1 MAKLFQKHRH
11 KNAALHTSRLKIMM
25 LGIFCLVPVAKWN
38 SVLRFLQASLVNEKK
53 VSDITIDQLKLRS
66 HSYFTVRVG
75 NKHNAKYVG
84 GFNLFGKTFGDH
96 EQDILISIEY

>member
-1 MAKLFQKHRH
+1 M
-11 KNAALHTSRLKIMM
+11 
-25 LGIFCLVPVAKWN
+25 
-38 SVLRFLQASLVNEKK
+38 NEKK
-53 VSDITIDQLKLRS
+53 VTDITIEQLKLRS
-66 HSYFTVRVG
+66 HSYFTVRIG